1 MTPTTDLV
9 KPRWV
14 NALALGLVVV
24 AGGLCLARPFWG
36 DQALFTVYAHQL
48 TDGAVLY
55 RDVFDVKQPGIF
67 LFYALGGLLFGFSEV
82 GIHLF
87 ELLYWI
93 GFSAFALVALRPYFT
108 TRWAPSLVPVFTV
121 VAYYLYA
128 GLLDLT
134 QLEILVAFPILL
146 AWWLI
151 DQAHPGTRRGLQRYA
166 AAGLAA
172 AAVVLL
178 KHLYF
183 LIILAFLGYDMLRA
197 RRRGI
202 PIADITPCLWAFFI
216 ALVAPLLIVVA
227 YFAAY
232 GQLGRIWWAY
242 FEMAPA
248 AQLMTPRPVSYLVV
262 GARRFMIGHG
272 PILILAVLGSVHGL
286 RQRSHPQ
293 LYLLVGMMLWV
304 AVGAVAFFVLQG
316 WPEYKWSLFTVP
328 LGILALIGF
337 EALIRMARIFFE
349 KKRRALALATGT
361 ALGVLSFVVGAP
373 VPQVQTRL
381 LVSVVVGVCAAIG
394 AELLTMRPRARQGML
409 LVLGAALVVSVGL
422 AAIAPVN
429 KLRVLIAHDFALTA
443 DARTHFQQS
452 LNHSYRAA
460 DEDLEVLRRGHQLPG
475 PFYVFGDPVLLLRA
489 NRPQAVPILGWG
501 PEFLDA
507 KAWHELYSD
516 LRSTLPSYI
525 IVDSYIESFIRRRYP
540 AIMELIAARYEV
552 AFVGASGTWYV
563 RR

>member
-1 MTPTTDLV
+1 MTPTTDPV

-121 VAYYLYA
+121 VAYYLHA

-134 QLEILVAFPILL
+134 QIEILVAFPILL

-183 LIILAFLGYDMLRA
+183 LIILAFLAYDVLRA
-197 RRRGI
+197 RRRGM
-202 PIADITPCLWAFFI
+202 PIADITRCLWAFFI

-248 AQLMTPRPVSYLVV
+248 AQLMAPRPVSYLVV

-286 RQRSHPQ
+286 RQRCQPQ
-293 LYLLVGMMLWV
+293 LHLLMAMMLWV
-304 AVGAVAFFVLQG
+304 AAGAVAFFVLQG

-328 LGILALIGF
+328 VGILAVIGF
-337 EALIRMARIFFE
+337 EALVGMAGSFE
-349 KKRRALALATGT
+349 KKRRQLALATGT
-361 ALGVLSFVVGAP
+361 ALGVLSFVVAAP

-381 LVSVVVGVCAAIG
+381 LLSVVVGGCAAIG
-394 AELLTMRPRARQGML
+394 AELLTMHPRPRRAML
-409 LVLGAALVVSVGL
+409 MVLGAALAVSVGL

-429 KLRVLIAHDFALTA
+429 KLRELIAHDFALTA

-460 DEDLEVLRRGHQLPG
+460 DEDLAVLRRGHQLPG

-489 NRPQAVPILGWG
+489 NRPQAVPVLGWG
-501 PEFLDA
+501 PEFLDG

-525 IVDSYIESFIRRRYP
+525 IVDSYIESFIRRRCP